1 MHFLY
6 LFLALASPQ
15 APAPSTPPPVT
26 MDVRNAPLT
35 DFLTT
40 MGSLANVNVLLHP
53 GIQGNITLS
62 VRDANWDALL
72 DLVLKNY
79 GLGREMQSN
88 VMRIAPL
95 PVFEQGYKQQAAVE
109 AARQSVAPLETRVYT
124 FNYVKAADMAPV
136 FSKFLSPRGV
146 VIVEPSRNMLII
158 RDVPDT
164 PQADVPQ
171 AEPKPVQKRNLAA
184 QR

>member
-1 MHFLY
+1 MHILY

-15 APAPSTPPPVT
+15 STPPPVT
-26 MDVRNAPLT
+26 IDVRNAPLT
-35 DFLTT
+35 DFLTMMGT
-40 MGSLANVNVLLHP
+40 MGNMNVLLHP
-53 GIQGNITLS
+53 SIQGNITLS

-95 PVFEQGYKQQAAVE
+95 AVLEQGYKQEAAVE
-109 AARQSVAPLETRVYT
+109 AARQSVAPLETRVYV

-158 RDVPDT
+158 RDVADSREVT
-164 PQADVPQ
+164 PQTVHQ
-171 AEPKPVQKRNLAA
+171 GNLAA